1 MANQNFAKSH
11 YDFHYFFVRLSSTI
25 YPLHEKFSSD
35 RAKIFQKVFKD
46 KKTNSRKIWGSNVK
60 KLQKNRLWSNYDV
73 MVRQNAKNGPA
84 EARFGE
90 TLIDRNFAVFIMK
103 SSLTTH

>member
-11 YDFHYFFVRLSSTI
+11 YFCYYFFFRLSSNI

-35 RAKIFQKVFKD
+35 RAKIFQKVFND

-60 KLQKNRLWSNYDV
+60 KLQKIAKKTKGGSFFTSPPARNRVNLLL
-73 MVRQNAKNGPA
+73 M
-84 EARFGE
+84 
-90 TLIDRNFAVFIMK
+90 
-103 SSLTTH
+103 